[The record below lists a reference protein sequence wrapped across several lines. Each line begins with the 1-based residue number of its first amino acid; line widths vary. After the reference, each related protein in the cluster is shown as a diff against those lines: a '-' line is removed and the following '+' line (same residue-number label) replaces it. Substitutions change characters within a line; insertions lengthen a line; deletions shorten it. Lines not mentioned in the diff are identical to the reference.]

1 MLLLSMMSMGMV
13 IVDEDEDE
21 DGNRRGC
28 DDCNELMTTTA
39 RITVGAN
46 DRVTGTTHFF
56 SLGLTCMTDN
66 QR

>member
-1 MLLLSMMSMGMV
+1 ME
-13 IVDEDEDE
+13 IVDEDEDEDNDVDE

-28 DDCNELMTTTA
+28 DDCNELMTTA

-56 SLGLTCMTDN
+56 SLGLTSMIDN

>member
-1 MLLLSMMSMGMV
+1 MLPRSMMSMGMV
-13 IVDEDEDE
+13 IVDEDE

-46 DRVTGTTHFF
+46 DRVTGTMHFF
-56 SLGLTCMTDN
+56 SLGLTSMIDN